1 MRTYNVPALE
11 KAIAIL
17 ELLAASEHALST
29 TEIFTTLGIPK
40 ATAFMLLNVLERH
53 DMVRKQD
60 NNRYTIGV
68 KLYNLGITYIS
79 QLDIVEL
86 SHPHLQELMR
96 ETRFTTHLAVIHDR
110 RVLFIDKVEPNTFIR
125 FSTFP
130 GMRSDIHMSSL
141 GKAIAAYLPE
151 HELDSIIDEVGLG
164 AYTPNTITT
173 ISELRQELEKI
184 RREGYAVE
192 DEEGEL
198 GVRCVGSAIYN
209 NTGKVVAAVSVTALC
224 SQIEPEAFPSVGQTV
239 RQTAARISAELG
251 YVDRRTELV
260 EDVPITVD
268 VLA

>member
-1 MRTYNVPALE
+1 MRTYSVPALE

-17 ELLAASEHALST
+17 ELLAASEHALT
-29 TEIFTTLGIPK
+29 TAEIFTPLGIPK

-53 DMVRKQD
+53 GMVRKQD
-60 NNRYTIGV
+60 TNRYTIGV

-79 QLDIVEL
+79 
-86 SHPHLQELMR
+86 HLEDLMR
-96 ETRFTTHLAVIHDR
+96 ETRFTTHLAVLHDR

-151 HELDSIIDEVGLG
+151 HELDLIVEEVGLG

-173 ISELRQELEKI
+173 MTGFHKELARI
-184 RREGYAVE
+184 RTEGYAIE

-198 GVRCVGSAIYN
+198 GVRCVGAPIFN
-209 NTGKVVAAVSVTALC
+209 NAGKVVAAVSVTALC
-224 SQIEPEAFPSVGQTV
+224 SQIEPEAFASVGHTV
-239 RQTAARISAELG
+239 QQTAARISAELG
-251 YVDRRTELV
+251 YIDRRAPSELQ
-260 EDVPITVD
+260 DVPAVA
-268 VLA
+268 VA

>member
-17 ELLAASEHALST
+17 ELLAASEHALTT
-29 TEIFTTLGIPK
+29 TEIFTPLGIPK
-40 ATAFMLLNVLERH
+40 ATVFMLLNVLERH
-53 DMVRKQD
+53 GMVRKQD

-86 SHPHLQELMR
+86 SHPHLEALMR
-96 ETRFTTHLAVIHDR
+96 ETRFTSHLGVIHDR
-110 RVLFIDKVEPNTFIR
+110 RVLFIDKVEPNSFIR

-151 HELDSIIDEVGLG
+151 HELDAIVAEVGLG

-173 ISELRQELEKI
+173 ATGFANELAKVRQQ
-184 RREGYAVE
+184 GFAVE

-198 GVRCVGSAIYN
+198 GVRCVGSAIFN

-224 SQIEPEAFPSVGQTV
+224 SQIEPAAFAAIGQTV
-239 RQTAARISAELG
+239 NNTAARISAELG
-251 YVDRRTELV
+251 YIDRRALV
-260 EDVPITVD
+260 AADVREPAEV
-268 VLA
+268 VG